1 MTAPVQHPLPM
12 LDIDVLRTFVAIA
25 DTGSFSSAAN
35 AVFRTPSAVSMQIK
49 KLEEQIGVAVFDR
62 DARSVT
68 LTSDGEVLLGFARR
82 LLALNREAVS
92 KFVAPTVTGVVRLG
106 SPDDIG
112 ECVLPL
118 VLKRFAVTHP
128 GVTVDVVI
136 DQSSNLRKRLDER
149 RLDVTLVNMSH
160 TVPGKGDTEVLLDE
174 ELVWAGAKCGT
185 AYRRDPLPLSIW
197 EEGCA
202 WRGNALEA
210 LESSGRPYRIAYM
223 SSHSTGQRAAIMAD
237 LAIAPFAKTLLGEGI
252 VALGSEHGLPELG
265 RYQLGMIIKPEAG
278 PHIHAVAENLRNV
291 FEAYRRTG
299 RFETFRS
306 C

>member
-49 KLEEQIGVAVFDR
+49 KLEEQLGVAVFDR

-68 LTSDGEVLLGFARR
+68 LTGDGEVLLGYARR

-92 KFVAPTVTGVVRLG
+92 KFVAPAVTGVVRLG
-106 SPDDIG
+106 SPCDIG

-118 VLKRFAVTHP
+118 ILKRFAETHP
-128 GVTVDVVI
+128 GVTVDVVV
-136 DQSSNLRKRLDER
+136 DQSGSLRKRLDER
-149 RLDVTLVNMSH
+149 RLDLTLLNVSR
-160 TVPGKGDTEVLLDE
+160 TVPGREDTEILLDE
-174 ELVWAGAKCGT
+174 ELVWAGARCGT

-210 LESSGRPYRIAYM
+210 LDKAERPYRIAYM
-223 SSHSTGQRAAIMAD
+223 SSHTTGQRAAIMAD
-237 LAIAPFAKTLLGEGI
+237 LAIAPFGKTLLTENI
-252 VALGSEHGLPELG
+252 VALGPEHGLPPLG
-265 RYQLGMIIKPEAG
+265 RYQLGMVVRPEAG
-278 PHIHAVAENLRNV
+278 PHIQAVAAQLRLV

-299 RFETFRS
+299 RFDRA
-306 C
+306 